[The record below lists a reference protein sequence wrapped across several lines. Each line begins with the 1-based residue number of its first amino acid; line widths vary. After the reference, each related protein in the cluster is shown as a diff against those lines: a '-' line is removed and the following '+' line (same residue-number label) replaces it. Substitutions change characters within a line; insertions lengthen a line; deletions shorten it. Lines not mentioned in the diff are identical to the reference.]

1 MEGGR
6 DIIKLIIIIII
17 KIITANERGSLEY
30 YKALCVGSG

>member
-6 DIIKLIIIIII
+6 DI

-30 YKALCVGSG
+30 YKALWVGSS